1 MSGHHLKFFDIMDN
15 SPDSLP
21 NVSCFDLFV
30 KDPKVC
36 KLGVIQGTHSFITHV
51 IKGIEQSSKNS
62 TFIDLLN
69 QFTKVPIKTHVFQ
82 RMTKS
87 ILQEL
92 ALCVLQ
98 ELISCGPS
106 RAQNLS
112 LVLQETRAHGKTVV
126 IEQDEFPVDDEFIGD
141 IDEAFFKLS
150 DVTGFSPEK
159 KVASGQGH
167 EAPCPPSDDKVFFV
181 TPIKTK
187 PKSLRGDFQVN
198 LRQKSIHN

>member
-1 MSGHHLKFFDIMDN
+1 MI
-15 SPDSLP
+15 
-21 NVSCFDLFV
+21 
-30 KDPKVC
+30 
-36 KLGVIQGTHSFITHV
+36 
-51 IKGIEQSSKNS
+51 
-62 TFIDLLN
+62 
-69 QFTKVPIKTHVFQ
+69 
-82 RMTKS
+82 
-87 ILQEL
+87 
-92 ALCVLQ
+92 
-98 ELISCGPS
+98 
-106 RAQNLS
+106 
-112 LVLQETRAHGKTVV
+112 LVLQETRTHGKTVV

-167 EAPCPPSDDKVFFV
+167 EAPCAPSDAKVFFV